1 MDIYTR
7 VMEQR
12 AFDAATDYYPREI
25 IVEAVN
31 SFHKFSDSL
40 DIFIGNHGYTGNIDD
55 IIGKSAFLRE
65 SFEKSGISVPRG
77 IREWY
82 TKGKGISRTTAFQIC
97 FAFHLNKEET
107 DDFFRRVMLA
117 KSFDC
122 HVMEEAVYYYC
133 ICKSWIYR

>member
-55 IIGKSAFLRE
+55 IIGKSAFLRSLLKNLE
-65 SFEKSGISVPRG
+65 FRFPGAFGNGTQKEKELAGQRHFRYVLHFILIRKKQMIFSG
-77 IREWY
+77 
-82 TKGKGISRTTAFQIC
+82 A
-97 FAFHLNKEET
+97 
-107 DDFFRRVMLA
+107 
-117 KSFDC
+117 
-122 HVMEEAVYYYC
+122 
-133 ICKSWIYR
+133 